1 MSRHHVV
8 RYLVIAT
15 SVLAGVS
22 CGDLSHP
29 MAPAPSK
36 QVSPTAPV
44 GASFSRYILI
54 SGVWTCVENCDNI
67 AK

>member
-1 MSRHHVV
+1 MSGHHVV
-8 RYLVIAT
+8 RYLAIIA

-22 CGDLSHP
+22 CGDFAHP
-29 MAPAPSK
+29 TSPASSK
-36 QVSPTAPV
+36 QVSPTVPV

-54 SGVWTCVENCDNI
+54 SGVWTCVEDCGNI